1 MRTLKNFLML
11 GLMPIMA
18 LALVVSCTENKVDE
32 PKPNNPNGPVV
43 EKDSTIKL
51 GKTKVSVSLAGGD
64 YLIEYT
70 IENPHQ
76 GEKISAEA
84 AESWVHSFNYGIT
97 GALGFKVEANPTD
110 AERECLVT
118 VKYRYAED
126 VVFTVKQGAAVK
138 AGFALENVTATYF
151 DYTVDVIPE
160 NKTLPY
166 IVMSATPEYV
176 VASGFETG
184 EDYYEDDFAYFGWLG
199 QFYGMS
205 AVQVM
210 QDRAKVGDQR
220 GVKVSNGTSGVP
232 YIFYCYYF
240 DYDSGA
246 LISDVAMFTVETPR
260 PEKIDLEFT
269 MDTEL
274 VDGCMVKANVV
285 PVGGFTGDYYFD
297 VLNKNLIDSY
307 LEDPTMSQFLTT
319 KERVIEYWW
328 SNAVQ
333 EMRKDLS
340 SEQIIANYTCQGTN
354 PDGSP
359 KSYFE
364 FELLANSTYYLFAY
378 AMEENAFCC
387 SEPQIVEITTGN
399 IKMSDNVIT
408 LSVSELTSRTAKFTF
423 ETTNDDYYVAGWE
436 KASDWA
442 TYGNNDAERQQYLLS
457 NTSYEL
463 LHGNASTKVIDLEM
477 ETEYV
482 LYAFGSRG
490 GVATTSQIFTLPFK
504 TKGANGDVSIEL
516 VDNGYYNAS
525 DFGDYAGYEYLAN
538 YSGYVIFPIEVA
550 FSDDNHGS
558 YFFDTYNWTGRSE
571 SEYYNDQQYI
581 DGLVWSINEYGSA
594 TVTHT
599 YTFLEPGG
607 KYEFV
612 ALVFD
617 ADGAMS
623 KLFRQWIEPTYD
635 GCGDPAKYV
644 AWWDAYQQSQ
654 NQGPELQSIVYN
666 EVAADKFF
674 SKKGEKAPRV
684 SEMTFSN
691 EREVMAADEIIIRR

>member
-1 MRTLKNFLML
+1 MRTLKNFLMM

-18 LALVVSCTENKVDE
+18 LALVVGCTEPGAGTDD
-32 PKPNNPNGPVV
+32 PHKPSIT
-43 EKDSTIKL
+43 KDSEIKL
-51 GKTKVSVSLAGGD
+51 GKTSISASLAGGT

-70 IENPHQ
+70 IVNPHQ

-84 AESWVHSFNYGIT
+84 AESWVKDFNYGIT
-97 GALGFKVEANPTD
+97 GALSFTVEPNNTD

-126 VVFTVKQGAAVK
+126 AVFTVKQSAAVK
-138 AGFALENVTATYF
+138 AGFTLENVTATYF

-166 IVMSATPEYV
+166 IVMSATPEYI

-184 EDYYEDDFAYFGWLG
+184 EDYYEDDVAYFGWLG

-205 AVQVM
+205 ATQIM
-210 QDRAKVGDQR
+210 QERAKVGDQR
-220 GVKVSNGTSGVP
+220 GITVSNGTAGVP
-232 YIFYCYYF
+232 YRFYCYYF
-240 DYDSGA
+240 DYESGA
-246 LISDVAMFTVETPR
+246 LLSDVQIFVVETPR

-269 MDTEL
+269 METEL
-274 VDGCMVKANVV
+274 VDGCLVKANVV
-285 PVGGFTGDYYFD
+285 PVGDFEGNYYFD
-297 VLNKNLIDSY
+297 VLNEELINSY
-307 LEDPTMSQFLTT
+307 LEDELMGSFLTT
-319 KERVIEYWW
+319 PGRVVEYWW

-333 EMRKDLS
+333 SMMQDMS
-340 SEQIIANYTCQGTN
+340 ADQIIANYTCQGTN

-387 SEPQIVEITTGN
+387 SEPQLVKITTGDVE
-399 IKMSDNVIT
+399 MSNNVIT
-408 LSVSELTSRTAKFTF
+408 PSVSELTSRTAKFTF
-423 ETTNDDYYVAGWE
+423 TTTNDDYYVAGWE

-442 TYGNNDAERQQYLLS
+442 TYGNNDAERQQYLLA

-463 LHGNASTKVIDLEM
+463 LHGNATTTVIDLEM

-490 GVATTSQIFTLPFK
+490 GVATTSQIFTQTFK
-504 TKGANGDVSIEL
+504 TKGMNGDVSIEL
-516 VDNGYYNAS
+516 VNNGYYDSA
-525 DFGDYAGYEYLAN
+525 DFADMAGYEYLSN
-538 YSGYVIFPIEVA
+538 YAGKAIFPIEVA
-550 FSDDNHGS
+550 FSDDNHGA
-558 YFFDTYNWTGRSE
+558 YFFDTYNWTGRNQ

-594 TVTHT
+594 TTTHT
-599 YTFLEPGG
+599 YTFLDFGG

-612 ALVFD
+612 AIVFD
-617 ADGAMS
+617 ADGQMS
-623 KLFRQWIEPTYD
+623 KLFKQWIEPTYD
-635 GCGDPAKYV
+635 GCGDAQNYV
-644 AWWDAYQQSQ
+644 NWWDAYQESQ

-674 SKKGEKAPRV
+674 SKKSEKAPRV
-684 SEMTFSN
+684 SELTFSN
-691 EREVMAADEIIIRR
+691 EREVMANDEILIRR